1 MRETGGS
8 SRLPLTQFVDRPGA
22 IDLGWGHPDPALLPV
37 DELKATAV
45 AVLDRYGSDALAY
58 GSGAGPGPLREAVA
72 ARLPLVDAVG
82 PAPDE
87 IVITAG
93 NSWAIDQVATLLT
106 EPGDVV
112 LVESPTYHLALRI
125 LRDHPLELVPVPFD
139 SDGLVVD
146 GLPAILAG
154 IRRAGGRPRLLYTV
168 PTFHNPTGVSLS
180 GERRRALVELADA
193 EGLVIVEDD
202 AYRELAYD
210 GPPPPSLWSLA
221 AASGAHGTVVRLGS
235 FAKSLAP
242 GLRVGYITADTAIAA
257 RIADCGMLDSGGG
270 ISHLTSLIVATYAED
285 GRYATNVQRLRAA
298 YRERRDA
305 LSDEL
310 ADALPQGAT
319 WSESGGGYFT
329 WVTLAS
335 GDARAALPAVEAA
348 GCGYVPGD
356 VFCLRAGATEGRGAP
371 GAFAAAAGRSFRLAF
386 SRYPPDQLRQ
396 AARRLGRGLA
406 SGTPGGPTAREARTI

>member
-1 MRETGGS
+1 
-8 SRLPLTQFVDRPGA
+8 LPLTQFVERPGA

-37 DELKATAV
+37 DELRATAV
-45 AVLDRYGSDALAY
+45 AVLDRYGPDAVAY
-58 GSGAGPGPLREAVA
+58 GWGAGPGPLIEAVA
-72 ARLPLVDAVG
+72 ARLPLVDASG
-82 PAPDE
+82 PATDE

-125 LRDHPLELVPVPFD
+125 LRDHPLEIVPVPFD
-139 SDGLVVD
+139 GDGLVVD
-146 GLPAILAG
+146 ALPAILAG
-154 IRRAGGRPRLLYTV
+154 VRRAGGRPRLLYTV

-180 GERRRALVELADA
+180 GDRRPRLVELAAA
-193 EGLVIVEDD
+193 EGLLVVEDD

-221 AASGAHGTVVRLGS
+221 AAAGSRGTVVRLGS

-242 GLRVGYITADTAIAA
+242 GLRVGYVTADAAIAA
-257 RIADCGMLDSGGG
+257 RFADSGMLDSGGG
-270 ISHLTSLIVATYAED
+270 ISHLTSLMVATYAEA
-285 GRYATNVQRLRAA
+285 GRYATNVERLRAA

-305 LSDEL
+305 LLGEL
-310 ADALPQGAT
+310 ADALPRGAT
-319 WSESGGGYFT
+319 WTEPGGGYFT

-348 GCGYVPGD
+348 GTGYVGGR
-356 VFCLRAGATEGRGAP
+356 VFCPGSRIGDDLAGQGPFAS
-371 GAFAAAAGRSFRLAF
+371 AAARSFRLSF
-386 SRYPPDQLRQ
+386 SRYSPAELRE

-406 SGTPGGPTAREARTI
+406 SGLAG